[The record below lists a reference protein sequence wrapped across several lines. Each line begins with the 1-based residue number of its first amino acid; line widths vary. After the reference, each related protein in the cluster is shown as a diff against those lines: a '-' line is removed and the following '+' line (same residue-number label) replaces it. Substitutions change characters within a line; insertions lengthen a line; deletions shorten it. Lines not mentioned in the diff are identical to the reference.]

1 MKANFL
7 LTALLAVGLLPL
19 AVKAQNPV
27 YKESTLAHPAD
38 SWEPVKFADGTNL
51 KNGVTV
57 YIHTGECNG
66 AKVKFLKLV
75 NMNNYPVKFSYQV
88 TAESPVVEMSVPAL
102 KTVDGACNVT
112 DANLAKLTVTV
123 PVSKSPEENKANK
136 EYIRSHIEVAPM
148 Q

>member
-1 MKANFL
+1 MKSNFL
-7 LTALLAVGLLPL
+7 LTALLAMGLLSFSL
-19 AVKAQNPV
+19 KAQNPV

-38 SWEPVKFADGTNL
+38 SWEPVRFADGTNI

-57 YIHTGECNG
+57 YIHAGECNG
-66 AKVKFLKLV
+66 TKVKFLKLV

-88 TAESPVVEMSVPAL
+88 TAENPVVELTVPAL
-102 KTVDGACNVT
+102 KSLDGTCGAA

-123 PVSKSPEENKANK
+123 PVPKSPDENKLNK